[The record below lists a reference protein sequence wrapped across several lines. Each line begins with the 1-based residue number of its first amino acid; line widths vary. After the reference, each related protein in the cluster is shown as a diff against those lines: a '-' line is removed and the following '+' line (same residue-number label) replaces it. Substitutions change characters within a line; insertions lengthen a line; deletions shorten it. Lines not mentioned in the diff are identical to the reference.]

1 MVAVAYRRCSFT
13 GGSNCKAL
21 TGNVLVFWVGGR
33 LRKVVAP
40 GASTVFQRH
49 SMFVIF
55 LKKTCNS
62 TGARSVFKK
71 VSLVHCKVYT
81 S

>member
-13 GGSNCKAL
+13 RGSNCKAF
-21 TGNVLVFWVGGR
+21 TGNVLVFWIGGR

-49 SMFVIF
+49 SMFIIF
-55 LKKTCNS
+55 FKKKKLATQLALVESLKK
-62 TGARSVFKK
+62 
-71 VSLVHCKVYT
+71 
-81 S
+81 